1 MGRKPAFFFG
11 LYKKLV
17 TVTNKLV
24 EFIPEN
30 KSLDYYKVKE
40 HFKEYLYKC
49 GYTNCYEIMKLNYCE
64 IADYI

>member
-40 HFKEYLYKC
+40 YFKEYLYKC
-49 GYTNCYEIMKLNYCE
+49 GYTNC
-64 IADYI
+64 